1 MDRSAAGFAARKRG
15 HLLEY
20 VALVHLMLKGYRI
33 LGFRLKTP
41 RGEIDILAQKGQRLA
56 VVEVKSRMTIEAAVE
71 SVSAIQQERLWQA
84 GLALQARK
92 PQLARLDL
100 NIDLYTLVPGQW
112 PRHAINAFEKIER
125 F

>member
-1 MDRSAAGFAARKRG
+1 M
-15 HLLEY
+15 LEY
-20 VALVHLMLKGYRI
+20 VALIHLMLKGYRI

-71 SVSAIQQERLWQA
+71 SVSAIQRERLWQA

-92 PQLARLDL
+92 AQLARLDL

-112 PRHAINAFEKIER
+112 PRHAINAFEKVER